1 MPKAPEI
8 AMMWNTIK
16 SKWKKIMPLL
26 ISYTACLLVMCTVML
41 GYRMIYRMAAGS
53 SENVRPEEGPDNT
66 AQPAGI
72 PISALPPGT
81 IVAVQQKLSELGF
94 LTSEPDG
101 IYSVETAEAVRA
113 FQRSVGLTADGVCH
127 IHTLEAL
134 GLTAPDPSPP

>member
-1 MPKAPEI
+1 MK
-8 AMMWNTIK
+8 WNTIK

-26 ISYTACLLVMCTVML
+26 VSYTACLLIMCTVML
-41 GYRMIYRMAAGS
+41 GYKMIYRMAAGS
-53 SENVRPEEGPDNT
+53 SENIKPEEIPENT

-72 PISALPPGT
+72 PISSLPRST
-81 IVAVQQKLSELGF
+81 IIAVQEKLSELGF

-113 FQRSVGLTADGVCH
+113 FQKTVGLTADGVCH

-134 GLTAPDPSPP
+134 GLAAPDPLSP